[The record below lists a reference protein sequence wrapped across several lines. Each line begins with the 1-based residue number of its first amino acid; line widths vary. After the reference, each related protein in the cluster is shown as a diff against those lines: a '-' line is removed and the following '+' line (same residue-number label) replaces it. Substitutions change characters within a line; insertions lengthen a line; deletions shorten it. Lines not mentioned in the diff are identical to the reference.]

1 MAVCLIDLNTG
12 VDEAGSRGEHVA
24 VREPYALWVTGSA
37 ARVHK
42 VCKGSKQ
49 RWRRE
54 GEVVLYVSVEAP
66 GRTQTNTR
74 AHNAHITHTWTRSLL
89 CFHGQDADGI
99 YRHVTNRPNA
109 GRLGQLFSQGQAGSF
124 VAPFSDM
131 GSAQQH
137 SVTHEHRQ
145 TDKSAQAHIHIH
157 TLIHTVGNACRRYS
171 KRR

>member
-49 RWRRE
+49 WWRRE
-54 GEVVLYVSVEAP
+54 GEVFMYVSVEAP

-74 AHNAHITHTWTRSLL
+74 ALTHARAT
-89 CFHGQDADGI
+89 
-99 YRHVTNRPNA
+99 
-109 GRLGQLFSQGQAGSF
+109 
-124 VAPFSDM
+124 DM
-131 GSAQQH
+131 RALS
-137 SVTHEHRQ
+137 HR
-145 TDKSAQAHIHIH
+145 TDEPERW
-157 TLIHTVGNACRRYS
+157 CRRAP
-171 KRR
+171 

>member
-1 MAVCLIDLNTG
+1 MN
-12 VDEAGSRGEHVA
+12 S
-24 VREPYALWVTGSA
+24 
-37 ARVHK
+37 
-42 VCKGSKQ
+42 
-49 RWRRE
+49 
-54 GEVVLYVSVEAP
+54 
-66 GRTQTNTR
+66 